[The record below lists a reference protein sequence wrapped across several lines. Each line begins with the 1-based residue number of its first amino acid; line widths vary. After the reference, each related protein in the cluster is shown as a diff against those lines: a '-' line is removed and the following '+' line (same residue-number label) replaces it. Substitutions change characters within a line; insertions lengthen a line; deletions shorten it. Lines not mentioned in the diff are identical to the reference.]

1 MSNGDS
7 ALGGGQLLPIGALA
21 ELTGKR
27 PSSIRYYEQ
36 IGLLPQPVR
45 IAGRRMYDPATVRT
59 LAMIETGQRAGLALD
74 EIKALLSA
82 SREDRAAI
90 ERLRELADRKL
101 PEIVALIQR
110 SELVRDWLECAARCE
125 CPDLDECPLF
135 DEPSPLPRPASGKVV
150 AAAPNHARGQRLG
163 IQATNPGYA
172 SLTAWPLVAVRDATA
187 PVVARGGSVPG
198 HEVGANPGR
207 GQDLVERTGLP
218 ELCSSSFIRR

>member
-82 SREDRAAI
+82 SPEDRAAI

-101 PEIVALIQR
+101 PEIVALIRR
-110 SELVRDWLECAARCE
+110 SELVRDWLEYRARQRQGCR
-125 CPDLDECPLF
+125 
-135 DEPSPLPRPASGKVV
+135 PR
-150 AAAPNHARGQRLG
+150 PNHARGERLG
-163 IQATNPGYA
+163 MQATNPGWA
-172 SLTAWPLVAVRDATA
+172 SLTAWPLVAVRDAPA
-187 PVVARGGSVPG
+187 PVVARGG
-198 HEVGANPGR
+198 
-207 GQDLVERTGLP
+207 
-218 ELCSSSFIRR
+218 RR